1 MLKSIAAVASNW
13 GIGKDGDLLFS
24 LPTDMKF
31 FRQTTA
37 GGVVIMGRK
46 TLESFPG
53 GRPLPK
59 RVNIVVTRNP
69 DYSPEGAIVVHS
81 VEEAVV
87 EAEKHEGEKFVIGG
101 GEIYSKML
109 NKCGECLI
117 TKVQSIAEADTFFP
131 DLDAHPDWVLAEEG
145 EEIEENGLKFKF
157 TTYKRK

>member
-1 MLKSIAAVASNW
+1 MLKSIAAVSANW

-109 NKCGECLI
+109 DKCGECLI

-145 EEIEENGLKFKF
+145 EEIEENGLKFRF
-157 TTYKRK
+157 TIYRKK

>member
-1 MLKSIAAVASNW
+1 MLKSLAAVSENW
-13 GIGKDGDLLFS
+13 GIGKNGDLLFS

-59 RVNIVVTRNP
+59 RVNIVISRNP
-69 DYSPEGAIVVHS
+69 GYAAEGAIVVNS
-81 VEEAVV
+81 PEEALI

-101 GEIYSKML
+101 GEIYARLLSS
-109 NKCGECLI
+109 CDECLI
-117 TKVQSIAEADTFFP
+117 TKVQAAPEADAFFP
-131 DLDAHPDWVLAEEG
+131 DLDAMPDWALAEEG
-145 EEIEENGLKFKF
+145 EEIEENGLKFRFNK
-157 TTYKRK
+157 YIRK